1 MFLNIHLRKMVKK
14 IYLSILIISILALIS
29 AYFIEYFLGYQP
41 CNLCLLERIPYALS
55 IIIILAN
62 FKFKFNDK
70 SILLVL
76 IIIFVVSALLS
87 IYHLGIEQ
95 GLIEESFVCSTKDN
109 LNLNKEQ
116 LLQELKK
123 MNISCKNVAFT
134 IFGLSLTTY
143 NILLSVIISATLI
156 KIYAKQK

>member
-1 MFLNIHLRKMVKK
+1 MFLNIHLKKMVKK

-116 LLQELKK
+116 LLQELQK

>member
-1 MFLNIHLRKMVKK
+1 MVKK

-62 FKFKFNDK
+62 FKIKFNDK
-70 SILLVL
+70 YILLVL

-116 LLQELKK
+116 LLQELQK